1 MKPYLRDTTNDLKSG
16 TWKIHLTMKSNFIL
30 SKDSNEKL
38 LLHFESDNKEIT
50 TSFDTEELVEELF
63 EFFTVFK

>member
-16 TWKIHLTMKSNFIL
+16 TWKIYLTMKSNFIL